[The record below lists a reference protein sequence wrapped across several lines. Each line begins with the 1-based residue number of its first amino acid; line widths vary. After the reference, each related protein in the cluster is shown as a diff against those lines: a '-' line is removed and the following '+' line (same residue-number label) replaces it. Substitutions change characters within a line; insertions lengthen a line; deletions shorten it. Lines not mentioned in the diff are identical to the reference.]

1 MHWQYSGSVRFVVV
15 LVALALAAPAIAANG
30 EPRKALTK
38 KDQAA
43 ATSIVLKRSDLGEGF
58 TATKRP
64 ADDPL
69 PKGARCGALDESDL
83 TVTGDANSP
92 DFRLVTGGAFVTV
105 GSSAHIYRTLGD
117 ANTSWRRGTSKQ
129 TLTCLGDIVRLSAAP
144 GQKISIVSSK
154 RVAFPALAPK
164 TSAYRLVVTIAATG
178 NQPIRAFVDAI
189 VMQRGKIQSV
199 LLFTSLG
206 RPIAAAER
214 AALASVIAARMAR
227 KAAPSGPVA

>member
-1 MHWQYSGSVRFVVV
+1 VRSLVV
-15 LVALALAAPAIAANG
+15 LVALLLAAPAVAADG

-38 KDQAA
+38 KDQATA
-43 ATSIVLKRSDLGEGF
+43 KSIVLRRSDLGAGF
-58 TATKRP
+58 TAMKRP
-64 ADDPL
+64 DDEPL
-69 PKGARCGALDESDL
+69 PKGARCGALDEGDL

-92 DFRLVTGGAFVTV
+92 DFRLATGGVFVTV

-154 RVAFPALAPK
+154 QVAFPAVAPK

-178 NQPIRAFVDAI
+178 TQRVRAYVDAI
-189 VMQRGKIQSV
+189 VLQRGKIQSV

-206 RPIAAAER
+206 RPIADAER
-214 AALASVIAARMAR
+214 TALAAVVAARMAR
-227 KAAPSGPVA
+227 KARPSGPVA

>member
-1 MHWQYSGSVRFVVV
+1 MVRSLVV
-15 LVALALAAPAIAANG
+15 LVALVLAAPAVAANG

-43 ATSIVLKRSDLGEGF
+43 ATSIVLKRSDLGAGF

-64 ADDPL
+64 QDEPI
-69 PKGARCGALDESDL
+69 PKGARCDGLDEGDL

-92 DFRLVTGGAFVTV
+92 DFRLATGGVFVTV
-105 GSSAHIYRTLGD
+105 GSSAHIYRTLGE
-117 ANTSWRRGTSKQ
+117 ANTSWRRGTSKK

-154 RVAFPALAPK
+154 QVAFPALAPK
-164 TSAYRLVVTIAATG
+164 TSAYRVVVTIAAGG
-178 NQPIRAFVDAI
+178 NQRVRAYVDAI
-189 VMQRGKIQSV
+189 VLQRGKIQSV

-206 RPIAAAER
+206 RPIAQAER
-214 AALASVIAARMAR
+214 TALAAVVAGRMAR
-227 KAAPSGPVA
+227 KAGPSGPVA